1 MSFSKKLLDFTVSP
15 DEYPLN
21 EMLKLF
27 NRTLSKKNIAISNE
41 QLEQFLHILS
51 LKDSYDFY
59 KHEYC
64 IGFIYPFLSRCST
77 EQIIKILNNKCL
89 PISISSDIVVFRKI
103 DASKLLES
111 TIYDL
116 GIYSFYL
123 SNEDAYLERAIL
135 ESGMRTLSDENKPRI
150 YLGSTYS
157 KNHENVI
164 PRLYKIKKEIGM
176 NIESLKPITE
186 TEMLQKLM
194 NTADNLLNIGVI
206 TSPNPLPEKLNQ
218 MINEIFNED
227 LEYTAY
233 SFEDSKLIKENS
245 TINEY
250 LSLKIIPVV
259 TIVDNFDSIKFFLR
273 LKNRGYS
280 SPNPKFDNAKIITK
294 LEYTTYFEKLDY
306 FSQRILYDLFFKYS
320 NQYDLIELIQSY
332 IIKKENVIDYILSG
346 HNLPIYSSSESKII
360 STIEDIQK
368 QKKLLENNLLVFFNN
383 SSSYNSFIR
392 ELFEENKMDS
402 DLFNILLSIDF
413 QKFNI
418 NLSFDIILNNIDF
431 FDEEKLTKLRGQ
443 IYFNQEYVYK
453 KQPIFTK
460 ELEDMG
466 FNKDFAKILGFKI
479 ITDIL

>member
-186 TEMLQKLM
+186 TEMLQKLR

-294 LEYTTYFEKLDY
+294 LEYATYFEKLDY

-418 NLSFDIILNNIDF
+418 NLSFDIILNNIEF

>member
-1 MSFSKKLLDFTVSP
+1 MSFPKKLLDFTVTP

-21 EMLKLF
+21 VMLKLF
-27 NRTLSKKNIAISNE
+27 NRTLSKKNIAISKE

-64 IGFIYPFLSRCST
+64 IGFIYTFLSRCST

-89 PISISSDIVVFRKI
+89 PISILSDIVVLRRI

-123 SNEDAYLERAIL
+123 DNKDDYLERIIL
-135 ESGMRTLSDENKPRI
+135 ESGMKTLSDENKPRI

-176 NIESLKPITE
+176 NTDLLNPITE
-186 TEMLQKLM
+186 TEILQKLRS
-194 NTADNLLNIGVI
+194 TADNLLNVGAI

-218 MINEIFNED
+218 MINEVCKKD

-233 SFEDSKLIKENS
+233 SFEDSKMIKENP

-259 TIVDNFDSIKFFLR
+259 TIVDNLDSIKFFLR
-273 LKNRGYS
+273 LKNKGYS
-280 SPNPKFDNAKIITK
+280 RPNPKFDNAKIITK
-294 LEYTTYFEKLDY
+294 LEYITYFEKLDY
-306 FSQRILYDLFFKYS
+306 FNQRIFYDLFFKYS

-346 HNLPIYSSSESKII
+346 NSLPIYSSSESRILRI
-360 STIEDIQK
+360 IEDKQK
-368 QKKLLENNLLVFFNN
+368 QKELLKNNLLIFFNN
-383 SSSYNSFIR
+383 SSEYNSFIR
-392 ELFEENKMDS
+392 GLFEDNKMDV

-418 NLSFDIILNNIDF
+418 TLNFDTILNNIEF
-431 FDEEKLTKLRGQ
+431 FNIEKLNKLKGQ

-466 FNKDFAKILGFKI
+466 FTKEFANILGFKI
-479 ITDIL
+479 IADML